1 MLINIASHP
10 SYFQADVRFFK
21 MLAKHFSSTPVTDDR
36 PGEKEKYERE
46 GVKLLRLV
54 RTK

>member
-1 MLINIASHP
+1 MH
-10 SYFQADVRFFK
+10 
-21 MLAKHFSSTPVTDDR
+21 KHFDSSPVEDDR
-36 PGEKEKYERE
+36 PGEKERYERE